1 MIVKRSIIR
10 LNKKLVKKF
19 ATIFILCMNLVMEIL
34 INFFFLRKG
43 VYLYEYMDSRE
54 RFDETSLP
62 DKNEYYS
69 SLNMKNITYVYEDI
83 EDVYEDIPDDAE
95 KWFGASNYEVN
106 RPFPTSKNKKV
117 IALMKGELGEKIKT

>member
-19 ATIFILCMNLVMEIL
+19 ATIFATMYESCDRD
-34 INFFFLRKG
+34 INKFFFLRKG
-43 VYLYEYMDSRE
+43 FYLYEYMDSRE

-69 SLNMKNITYVYEDI
+69 SLNMKNILYVYEDI

-117 IALMKGELGEKIKT
+117 IGLMKGELGEKIKT

>member
-1 MIVKRSIIR
+1 
-10 LNKKLVKKF
+10 
-19 ATIFILCMNLVMEIL
+19 MNLVMEIL
-34 INFFFLRKG
+34 IIFFFLRKG

-95 KWFGASNYEVN
+95 K
-106 RPFPTSKNKKV
+106 
-117 IALMKGELGEKIKT
+117 

>member
-1 MIVKRSIIR
+1 
-10 LNKKLVKKF
+10 
-19 ATIFILCMNLVMEIL
+19 MNLVIEIL

-43 VYLYEYMDSRE
+43 FYLFEYMDSRE

-69 SLNMKNITYVYEDI
+69 SLNMKNILYVYEDI

-95 KWFGASNYEVN
+95 K
-106 RPFPTSKNKKV
+106 
-117 IALMKGELGEKIKT
+117 

>member
-1 MIVKRSIIR
+1 
-10 LNKKLVKKF
+10 
-19 ATIFILCMNLVMEIL
+19 MNLVMEIL
-34 INFFFLRKG
+34 IIFFFLRKG

-69 SLNMKNITYVYEDI
+69 SLNMKNILYVYEDI

-95 KWFGASNYEVN
+95 K
-106 RPFPTSKNKKV
+106 
-117 IALMKGELGEKIKT
+117 

>member
-1 MIVKRSIIR
+1 M
-10 LNKKLVKKF
+10 
-19 ATIFILCMNLVMEIL
+19 
-34 INFFFLRKG
+34 LRKG
-43 VYLYEYMDSRE
+43 IYPYEYRDSWR

-69 SLNMKNITYVYEDI
+69 SLNMKNILYVYEDI

-117 IALMKGELGEKIKT
+117 IGLMKDELVRKIMKKSLLC